1 MTEGYQPVNNG
12 KMPAKPTTGSDAYNV
27 NKVVIVPQEVIE
39 ELSKS
44 MIKIIDEIDWN
55 VLINKC
61 LERPKGEWIFTE
73 YMVWKCSN
81 CGGNPHTGTGFVPDT
96 ERMKRQWKYCNL
108 CGASMRGG
116 QDNG

>member
-27 NKVVIVPQEVIE
+27 NKVVIVPQEVIK

-44 MIKIIDEIDWN
+44 MIRIIDEIDWN

-61 LERPKGEWIFTE
+61 LERPKGEWLETGHINLRQ
-73 YMVWKCSN
+73 CSN
-81 CGGNPHTGTGFVPDT
+81 CGS
-96 ERMKRQWKYCNL
+96 QWGIYSIEDFDFCPS
-108 CGASMRGG
+108 CGADMRGG
-116 QDNG
+116 AGDV